1 MLPAKL
7 YKYRPLDG
15 DSFRYTQS
23 IFTRN
28 ELFFSKLS
36 RFNDPFEGHF
46 NARLP
51 YVKKKFDA
59 IEYIQASISTN
70 SVVLSLAESN
80 DNILMWSHYADL
92 HRGICIEFDTS
103 IPGTIFSK
111 AKKVL
116 YVNKFNDFVLKSDK
130 EREVATHIS
139 SFTKSKLWKYEDEW
153 RILEQE
159 EGCYSFPAEC
169 ITGVI
174 LGCRISEDHKRWVKD
189 WVNGRATP
197 TKIYLAKQC
206 PDAFSLNIV

>member
-7 YKYRPLDG
+7 YKYRSLDG

-23 IFTRN
+23 IIRRN
-28 ELFFSKLS
+28 EIFFSKLR
-36 RFNDPFEGHF
+36 RFNDPFEGYF
-46 NARLP
+46 NVRLP
-51 YVKKKFDA
+51 SVRKILDA
-59 IEYIQASISTN
+59 PEYTQASISTN

-80 DNILMWSHYADL
+80 DDILMWSHYADM

-111 AKKVL
+111 AKKVQ
-116 YVNKFNDFVLKSDK
+116 YVNKFNDFILKNQK
-130 EREVATHIS
+130 EREIATHIS
-139 SFTKSKLWKYEDEW
+139 SFTKSELWGYEKEW
-153 RILEQE
+153 RILEQN

-174 LGCRISEDHKRWVKD
+174 LGCRISEDHKTWIRD
-189 WVNGRATP
+189 WVDGRATP